1 MLLMTLATHPAILAF
16 VDAVRQEYDLDEDK
30 DVVHMDGSTAS
41 VHPQNP
47 PYRSVKYVCAFVES
61 LEEMLVSCGFKYV
74 DRQRYKF
81 EGHGLTAYIEN
92 VDVSDPE
99 TADPIEVDFFEA

>member
-1 MLLMTLATHPAILAF
+1 MSLATHPAIVAF
-16 VDAVRQEYDLDEDK
+16 SEAVLEEYDLLK
-30 DVVHMDGSTAS
+30 DTTVDGGCAS
-41 VHPQNP
+41 VHPMNP
-47 PYRSVKYVCAFVES
+47 PYRKVKYVAAFVES

-74 DRQRYKF
+74 DRQNYKF

-99 TADPIEVDFFEA
+99 EADPIQVDFFEA

>member
-1 MLLMTLATHPAILAF
+1 MSLAKHPAILAF
-16 VDAVRQEYDLDEDK
+16 VEAVVNEYDLSSDED
-30 DVVHMDGSTAS
+30 VVMDGATAI
-41 VHPQNP
+41 VRPMNP
-47 PYRSVKYVCAFVES
+47 PYRKVKYVAAFVES

-74 DRQRYKF
+74 DRQNYKF

-99 TADPIEVDFFEA
+99 TADPVEVQFYEA